1 MKVTFN
7 SFIYN
12 NYSDLVIALIL
23 LKSNYLTYYIGY
35 NFFILKSDL
44 VV

>member
-1 MKVTFN
+1 MKFTFN

-12 NYSDLVIALIL
+12 NYSDYVIALVL
-23 LKSNYLTYYIGY
+23 LKSSYLTDYIGY